1 MSAPETA
8 VPQAPEEARVQRGLK
23 GVHFARSG
31 ISDIDGRAGEL
42 RYRGYSIHDL
52 AEHATFEEICHL
64 MLAGDL
70 PTAAQLAQVKAG
82 LAANRALRPEM
93 RSLLESLRD
102 AHPMTVLRT
111 AVSAFGAC
119 DPAPDD
125 RSPAALVAK
134 GIALTAQAATLVAAH
149 HRLRRGLDPIE
160 PDVSLSHAA
169 SLLHLLSGE
178 RPSAEAG
185 RLMDI
190 DLILHAEHGAN
201 ASSFAARVVAATGA
215 DFYAAMTAA
224 VGALSGPAHGG
235 AAEDVMRMV
244 REIGEP
250 EQAAAYVRRQRDA
263 REPIMGCGHRVYR
276 VEDPRARHLRSRADA
291 LSREKGEPRWFAV
304 LQSVVDAMRPY
315 SRLGV
320 NVNVDFYAGVIY
332 HLQGIPQDLF
342 VPVFALG
349 RIPGWTAHIA
359 EQVEDDIL
367 IRPLTTYSGER
378 PRAYQP
384 IAERG

>member
-1 MSAPETA
+1 
-8 VPQAPEEARVQRGLK
+8 
-23 GVHFARSG
+23 
-31 ISDIDGRAGEL
+31 
-42 RYRGYSIHDL
+42 
-52 AEHATFEEICHL
+52 
-64 MLAGDL
+64 
-70 PTAAQLAQVKAG
+70 
-82 LAANRALRPEM
+82 M

-102 AHPMTVLRT
+102 AHPMTMLRT
-111 AVSAFGAC
+111 AVSAFGAY
-119 DPAPDD
+119 DPAQHD
-125 RSPAALVAK
+125 RSPAALFAK
-134 GIALTAQAATLVAAH
+134 GIALTSQAATLVAAH
-149 HRLRRGLDPIE
+149 HRLRLGLEPIE

-169 SLLHLLSGE
+169 SFLHLLSGE

-244 REIGEP
+244 REIGDP
-250 EQAAAYVRRQRDA
+250 DQAAAYVRRQRDA
-263 REPIMGCGHRVYR
+263 REPIMGFGHRVYR
-276 VEDPRARHLRSRADA
+276 VEDPRARHLRSRAEA
-291 LSREKGEPRWFAV
+291 LSHEKGDPRWFAV
-304 LQSVVDAMRPY
+304 LQAVVDAMRPY

-367 IRPLTTYSGER
+367 IRPLTTYSGEG

-384 IAERG
+384 IAERS